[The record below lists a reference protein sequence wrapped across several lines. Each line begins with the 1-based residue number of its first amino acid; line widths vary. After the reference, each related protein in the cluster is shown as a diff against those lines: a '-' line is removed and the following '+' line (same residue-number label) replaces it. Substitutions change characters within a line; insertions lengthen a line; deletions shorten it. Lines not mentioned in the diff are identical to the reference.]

1 VAERVRV
8 HRCERDRE
16 AFAVIDL
23 DALPF
28 AADATLAALEAER
41 ATREDQLDHI
51 RAAFPG
57 SRAIR
62 VLTNYLAEIDKEI
75 AARGLIGA

>member
-1 VAERVRV
+1 VAERVRGD
-8 HRCERDRE
+8 RCGRDRE

-28 AADATLAALEAER
+28 AADAALADLEAER

-62 VLTNYLAEIDKEI
+62 VLTNYLAEIEQEI
-75 AARGLIGA
+75 AARSLIGA